1 MGELN
6 NIFSKL
12 NIAEQMQ
19 LNKYINKEVNTKV
32 MFANRELEK
41 AADEK
46 EKYLEELNNKT
57 WQSIETMLH
66 MAMRE
71 HRVSEERIK
80 KIDARVNEI
89 SKSMNGK
96 LLLGEE
102 RKSEF
107 KILEDKDFQ
116 QMIELLID
124 SNCKNCHSRNY
135 KCEVYGLLK
144 KYNIPHAPGK
154 CKCKYGY
161 LKIGKKVCKCLKLQ

>member
-1 MGELN
+1 VGELN

-12 NIAEQMQ
+12 NIIEQNQ
-19 LNKYINKEVNTKV
+19 LNNYINREVNKKI
-32 MFANRELEK
+32 MLAERNLEK
-41 AADEK
+41 LADEK
-46 EKYLEELNNKT
+46 EKYLEGLNNKT
-57 WQSIETMLH
+57 WETIETILH
-66 MAMRE
+66 MSMRE
-71 HRVSEERIK
+71 YHISEERIK

-89 SKSMNGK
+89 SKSMDGK

-116 QMIELLID
+116 QMIELLMD
-124 SNCKNCHSRNY
+124 SNCKNCHNRNY

-144 KYNIPHAPGK
+144 KYNIPQVNGK

-161 LKIGKKVCKCLKLQ
+161 LKIGKKVV